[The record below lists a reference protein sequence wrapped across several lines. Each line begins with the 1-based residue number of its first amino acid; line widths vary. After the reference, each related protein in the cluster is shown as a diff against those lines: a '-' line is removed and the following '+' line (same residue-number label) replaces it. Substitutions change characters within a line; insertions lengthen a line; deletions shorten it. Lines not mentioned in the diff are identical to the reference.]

1 MRVCLVLALVLWLG
15 QTKAEEVVEDDMVI
29 VEGMAQ
35 YQYPCLGPL
44 GPNLASKA
52 NLAQI
57 VHMAKKVHL
66 FVIRLYDISTYFLFS
81 TKNFSLSYLRC

>member
-35 YQYPCLGPL
+35 YQYPYLGPL
-44 GPNLASKA
+44 GPNWASKA

-66 FVIRLYDISTYFLFS
+66 FGVRFDDISTYFHFGP
-81 TKNFSLSYLRC
+81 KKFSLSYLRC

>member
-35 YQYPCLGPL
+35 YQYPCLGPF

>member
-44 GPNLASKA
+44 GPNCAFKA
-52 NLAQI
+52 NLAKI
-57 VHMAKKVHL
+57 VHLAKKVHL
-66 FVIRLYDISTYFLFS
+66 FVSRFYDISTNFPFWTKKFS
-81 TKNFSLSYLRC
+81 PPYLRC